1 MSEGRTLPAVQ
12 RAYLYIVAL
21 VAVHMVVLAIANL
34 LRVGAEIAMNA
45 PSGSFTGL
53 PFVFNEFNRPS
64 ELYREQAS
72 LAIAL
77 LAVGGPAWWLS
88 FRAADGAARRDV
100 AARASAIRSFYL
112 HLVIFVTALLV
123 FGYGQRTLGLIL
135 QGTFANA
142 LSGLSL
148 EPAWPARAAGAGAMV
163 LSAAGA
169 LAYHVRISAAD
180 RRAVVIGGR
189 AAEIRDFALYGL
201 AVIGLFFAAFSA
213 AITLQGLWD
222 RLIADTIVPLARP
235 DFGLGPPGFAGP
247 TRDEQLRIQLVNQIP
262 PIVAGLALWLGT
274 WLPLQ
279 RALRRADA
287 DGDIERRSVV
297 RKLAIYLIVG
307 VSAIVVLI
315 STTFGLAAIIRR
327 LLGDPFQEQF
337 TSLVHDIGM
346 PIAFTIIFTPLWL
359 FHRRVVEAEAARETE
374 LARGA
379 AIRRAYTYVVAAL
392 GLAMAAIG
400 AAGAVG
406 VFGSQ
411 LMGMNTH
418 PNAEAATYLSLVLVG
433 LPAWGFHWMRAQ
445 RRIDEAERRAPQR
458 RAYLYLAVLG
468 GAIGL
473 LVFGSAALYRLL
485 NAALAGEF
493 PLATWHD
500 IWHFTVDAAVAGT
513 VFAFH
518 LRVIRADRV
527 VTAAASLAE
536 AAPSVFTYV
545 VRVPA
550 PNASAARARLAVA
563 LPDAEVTPADAASG
577 EGDGGPSIV
586 AIAGT
591 AVGVLLL
598 LFFVATFALGPLLS
612 QQSSA
617 PEPRAALPAGQVIWV
632 FQARSSSPLAESKSS
647 GGARID
653 TQSGALAFV
662 FNGDGRA
669 DVTFGPELEPP
680 YMVVALLTS
689 PPEADGTLVWRVR
702 SLGDKSVALR
712 INASTEYAELIYED
726 TASGTTELLGNP
738 VSIRGFK
745 QGKPFEV
752 AVLVGT
758 SNYSLILNGSP
769 ALATSD
775 ERLDATSAAL
785 SMTATGT
792 RGAIVFYELRIQD
805 MARS

>member
-1 MSEGRTLPAVQ
+1 MDEGRTLPAVQ

-21 VAVHMVVLAIANL
+21 VAIHMVVLAVANL

-45 PSGSFTGL
+45 PSGGFTGL
-53 PFVFNEFNRPS
+53 PFVFTDFNRPS

-100 AARASAIRSFYL
+100 AGRASAIRSVYV

-135 QGTFANA
+135 QGTFASA
-142 LSGLSL
+142 LPGLFL

-169 LAYHVRISAAD
+169 LIFHVRMSMAD
-180 RRAVVIGGR
+180 RRATVIGGR
-189 AAEIRDFALYGL
+189 AAEVRHLALYAL
-201 AVIGLFFAAFSA
+201 AVIGLFFAAFSTA
-213 AITLQGLWD
+213 FTLQGLWD
-222 RLIADTIVPLARP
+222 RVVADSLVTLNRP
-235 DFGLGPPGFAGP
+235 DFGPPGFSAP
-247 TRDEQLRIQLVNQIP
+247 SRDEQLRIQLVNQIP
-262 PIVAGLALWLGT
+262 PILAGLTLWLGT

-279 RALRRADA
+279 RGLRRPSA
-287 DGDIERRSVV
+287 DGEIERRSVI

-307 VSAIVVLI
+307 LSAIVVLV

-327 LLGDPFQEQF
+327 LLGDPFQEDF
-337 TSLVHDIGM
+337 TSLVHDLGF
-346 PIAFTIIFTPLWL
+346 PVAFTIIFAPLWL
-359 FHRRVVEAEAARETE
+359 FHRRVVEAEATRETE
-374 LARGA
+374 LARAA
-379 AIRRAYTYVVAAL
+379 AIRRSYTYVVAAF

-400 AAGAVG
+400 AAGTVG

-418 PNAEAATYLSLVLVG
+418 QNGETATYLSLVLVG
-433 LPAWGFHWMRAQ
+433 LPAWGFHWWQAQ
-445 RRIDEAERRAPQR
+445 RRVDEAERRAPQR
-458 RAYLYLAVLG
+458 RAFLYLAVLG

-485 NAALAGEF
+485 NAALAADF
-493 PLATWHD
+493 PLSTWHD

-518 LRVIRADRV
+518 LRVIRADRG
-527 VTAAASLAE
+527 VTAAAAVIE

-550 PNASAARARLAVA
+550 PNASAARARLAAA
-563 LPDAEVTPADAASG
+563 LPEAQVSPADAASG

-591 AVGVLLL
+591 LIGVLLL
-598 LFFVATFALGPLLS
+598 LFVVSTFALGPFLAL
-612 QQSSA
+612 QQA
-617 PEPRAALPAGQVIWV
+617 PAPGPARMMPAGQVIWV
-632 FQARSSSPLAESKSS
+632 FNPNSPLATRDVS

-653 TQSGALAFV
+653 TQSGGLAFR
-662 FNGDGRA
+662 FNGEGTA
-669 DVTFGPELEPP
+669 EVSFGPEVAAP
-680 YMVVALLTS
+680 YTVVAFVGIEPDS
-689 PPEADGTLVWRVR
+689 EATLIWRVR
-702 SLGDKSVALR
+702 SVGDRSVAVR
-712 INASTEYAELIYED
+712 IDASSEYVELID
-726 TASGTTELLGNP
+726 VNTVTGTTELLGNP
-738 VSIRGFK
+738 VPIPGLRL
-745 QGKPFEV
+745 GKPREV
-752 AVLVGT
+752 AVQLGT
-758 SNYSLILNGSP
+758 STYVLFVDGVLAQETLIDG
-769 ALATSD
+769 LA
-775 ERLDATSAAL
+775 ATASTQ
-785 SMTATGT
+785 SISVSGN
-792 RGAIVFYELRIQD
+792 RGAIAVYELRIHETP
-805 MARS
+805 